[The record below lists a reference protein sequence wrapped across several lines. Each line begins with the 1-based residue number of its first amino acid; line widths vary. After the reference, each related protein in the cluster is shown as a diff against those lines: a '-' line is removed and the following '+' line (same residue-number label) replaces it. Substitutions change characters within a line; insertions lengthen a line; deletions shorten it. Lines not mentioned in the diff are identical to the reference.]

1 MLNPK
6 SSSKLNKNASHSNE
20 LTSGGAQYFSFRNR
34 KESKYAAGF
43 GRLQVCPSSITN
55 ADFGS
60 YFSKDVSFMSL
71 YAELTKKDRTKTGLT
86 MDDIFDAIPGVQ
98 VREFLPD
105 TKLDQCIN
113 FFGDMLQSVKDLWS
127 SNKDKEKQ
135 QGKDGKQLQEKS
147 SEGKGFLSKMQ
158 DVLWHAFDYMT
169 GVAKP
174 NNLFLKDNVPKFK
187 GNANGVYGDGT
198 SSIDTYML
206 TFPYTLYYRLQS
218 CVTTN
223 VYELP
228 CKTNDDMLYSSNGVK
243 GWTGGSNS
251 IGIGNSF
258 VSKIPIIGGI
268 LNNIL
273 GNVQINFMPWWNAQS
288 GAMTESPEVGIKFY
302 LFNDTAEAAMTN
314 FIFVNTLVPNN
325 MWVQYNMFQHS
336 PCLYDVK
343 IEGYNRLFACAA
355 TTSVKS
361 VGVLRSPPPGWIDA
375 LCSKHG
381 NTGGKKDGNVNAS
394 TLAEL
399 VKAARLVKIPDVYE
413 VEMKFTSLLPQNFNN
428 FLFTYS

>member
-1 MLNPK
+1 
-6 SSSKLNKNASHSNE
+6 
-20 LTSGGAQYFSFRNR
+20 
-34 KESKYAAGF
+34 
-43 GRLQVCPSSITN
+43 
-55 ADFGS
+55 
-60 YFSKDVSFMSL
+60 
-71 YAELTKKDRTKTGLT
+71 
-86 MDDIFDAIPGVQ
+86 
-98 VREFLPD
+98 
-105 TKLDQCIN
+105 
-113 FFGDMLQSVKDLWS
+113 
-127 SNKDKEKQ
+127 
-135 QGKDGKQLQEKS
+135 
-147 SEGKGFLSKMQ
+147 MQ
-158 DVLWHAFDYMT
+158 DILWHAFDYMT

-174 NNLFLKDNVPKFK
+174 NNLFLKNNVPKFK
-187 GNANGVYGDGT
+187 GNAGGVYGDG
-198 SSIDTYML
+198 SSAIDTYML

-228 CKTNDDMLYSSNGVK
+228 CKTGDDVLYSSDGVK

-273 GNVQINFMPWWNAQS
+273 GNVQINFMPWWNAQA
-288 GAMTESPEVGIKFY
+288 GAQTPPPEVGIKFY
-302 LFNDTAEAAMTN
+302 LFNDTADAAMTN
-314 FIFVNTLVPNN
+314 FIFVNTLLPNN
-325 MWVQYNMFQHS
+325 RWVQYNMFQHS

-361 VGVLRSPPPGWIDA
+361 IGVLRSPPPVWIDT
-375 LCSKHG
+375 LCSKHANG
-381 NTGGKKDGNVNAS
+381 GGKKDGSVNSA

-399 VKAARLVKIPDVYE
+399 AKTARLIKVPDVYE

-428 FLFTYS
+428 YLFTYSQNNTMETEYASGSIYQEGAFATVIKAATTDFISDMKEYIQNMDSATSQTAQNQNQQVSGSPATNNGGDVITP